1 MGFPKDFLW
10 GAASAAY
17 QIEGAYNED
26 GKGLSIWDA
35 LSDGHVMH
43 GDSGKVACDHYHR
56 YKEDVALMKE
66 LGLKA
71 YRFSVSWPRV
81 IPEQGVVN
89 EKGLQFYKDLVKELT
104 EAGIRPLCTLYHW
117 DLPMWAY
124 EKGGWYWEGISDQF
138 AEYTKVVVEAL
149 SDKVA
154 DWMTFN
160 EPTSFI
166 GAGYIDGVHAP
177 FECITKGSEDEFM
190 KISQLTRN
198 ILLSHGKAVTVI
210 RENAALAPHIGVA
223 TDSTLFM
230 PDSESDADIQSA
242 REKTFADDVEVH
254 YLNWWLDPI
263 IRGTCHPSLKAVMR
277 EGDIEIIHQPLDFI
291 GWNCYLSSNFND
303 GPDGKPYRPC
313 TGIARTAM
321 GWPVTP
327 DALYWG
333 VRFIYDRYQ
342 LPVMIT
348 ENGIAIVDFLMD
360 DGCVHDPQRIQFLK
374 WYLRGLRRAADEGYP
389 VLGYMLW
396 SIFDNFEWALG
407 YEKRF
412 GIIYLDYAT
421 QKRIPKDSAYWYSEV
436 IRSNGEN
443 L

>member
-1 MGFPKDFLW
+1 MGFAKDFLW

-35 LSDGHVMH
+35 LSDGHVLH
-43 GDSGKVACDHYHR
+43 GDNGNVACDHYHR
-56 YKEDVALMKE
+56 FKEDVAMMKE

-81 IPEQGVVN
+81 MPEEGVVN
-89 EKGLQFYKDLVKELT
+89 EKGLDFYRALVQELT
-104 EAGIRPLCTLYHW
+104 DAGIRPLCTLYHW
-117 DLPMWAY
+117 DLPMWAH
-124 EKGGWYWEGISDQF
+124 EKGGWYWDGISDEF
-138 AEYTKVVVEAL
+138 AKYTEVVVGAL

-166 GAGYIDGVHAP
+166 GAGYIHGFHAP
-177 FECITKGSEDEFM
+177 FESIPAESAERDL
-190 KISQLTRN
+190 KIAKLSRN
-198 ILLSHGKAVTVI
+198 VLLSHGKAVTVI
-210 RENAALAPHIGVA
+210 REKSAQTPCIGLA
-223 TDSTLFM
+223 TDSNLFM
-230 PDSESDADIQSA
+230 PDSESAEDILSA
-242 REKTFADDVEVH
+242 KAMTFTDRVDVRD
-254 YLNWWLDPI
+254 LNWWLDPI
-263 IRGTCHPSLKAVMR
+263 IRGTASTALDAVLSESDMA
-277 EGDIEIIHQPLDFI
+277 IIHQPIDFI
-291 GWNCYLSSNFND
+291 GWNCYLANNFND
-303 GPDGKPYRPC
+303 GPDGKPLRPC
-313 TGIARTAM
+313 TGIARTDM

-348 ENGIAIVDFLMD
+348 ENGAAIVDFLMD

-389 VLGYMLW
+389 VTGYMVW
-396 SIFDNFEWALG
+396 SILDNFEWALG

-412 GIIYLDYAT
+412 GIVYVDYAT
-421 QKRIPKDSAYWYSEV
+421 QKRIPKDSALWYSEV
-436 IRSNGEN
+436 IRQNGEN
-443 L
+443 I